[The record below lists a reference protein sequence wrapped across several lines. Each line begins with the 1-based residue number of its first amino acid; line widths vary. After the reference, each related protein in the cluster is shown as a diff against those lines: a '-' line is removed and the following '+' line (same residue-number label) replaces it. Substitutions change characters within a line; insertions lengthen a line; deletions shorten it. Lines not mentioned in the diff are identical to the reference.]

1 MKRTLSPDELRLWHN
16 QLKGV
21 KPLSKEEKGQ
31 AAALSP
37 QKPKPPQPQSRVLER
52 KQGAP
57 LPVEPLQDFGR
68 KELRHLKIDGR
79 LDMHGMTI
87 DQGHEALERFL
98 VRAQEQGFKIVLIIT
113 GKGAVSS
120 ENTLRHQ
127 LPRWI
132 KETHLRH
139 LVSFFHAPA
148 KKEHGGQGAC
158 YLGVRS
164 PQSRPFSIRQK
175 NYSLRK
181 F

>member
-1 MKRTLSPDELRLWHN
+1 MIKPVKGKLSPEELRLWQI

-21 KPLSKEEKGQ
+21 KPLSKTEKTQ

-37 QKPKPPQPQSRVLER
+37 KKPKPPQLEPRVLER
-52 KQGAP
+52 KQGVS
-57 LPVEPLQDFGR
+57 LPSEPLQDFGR

-79 LDMHGMTI
+79 LDMHGMTLN
-87 DQGHEALERFL
+87 QGHEALERFL

-113 GKGAVSS
+113 GKGALSS

-139 LVSFFHAPA
+139 LVTFFHAPA
-148 KKEHGGQGAC
+148 KQQDGGQGAC
-158 YLGVRS
+158 YVGVR
-164 PQSRPFSIRQK
+164 K
-175 NYSLRK
+175 RK
-181 F
+181 ASF